1 MQRLLRIVE
10 ETMNTSPVD
19 MMLKFTL
26 SALWNLTDES
36 PSTCESFIKAG
47 GLLLFIKILNKPDC
61 DSTVKTKILG
71 LVNNIAEV
79 SPLRRNL
86 MDKSLIDRL
95 RELMKTDLIEVSYFA
110 AGVLAHMTTDGEE
123 PWSVDGVAHTDVL
136 KDLEIVGEWAM
147 PDAEMVAYR
156 TFQPFFP
163 LLRTTSPHAVQLWAL
178 WAMLHVCKWNRLWVT
193 HF

>member
-1 MQRLLRIVE
+1 
-10 ETMNTSPVD
+10 
-19 MMLKFTL
+19 
-26 SALWNLTDES
+26 
-36 PSTCESFIKAG
+36 
-47 GLLLFIKILNKPDC
+47 
-61 DSTVKTKILG
+61 
-71 LVNNIAEV
+71 
-79 SPLRRNL
+79 

-136 KDLEIVGEWAM
+136 KDLVSGLDEIFEEIVGEWAM

-178 WAMLHVCKWNRLWVT
+178 WAMLHVCKWNPTKYCPMMVRERGDNAVRTLALAPETEEHPMVKSFSVNILALLAEQGLEPGTTKYYFMSQEKPCSMEW
-193 HF
+193 HACYGGYPWESRS